1 MGIPFAC
8 HGSGNKDP
16 DGVSGEALQLLRR
29 AEYGTLLFS
38 VRLVWTGLI
47 CFFVFERSM
56 WG

>member
-8 HGSGNKDP
+8 HGSGNKDS